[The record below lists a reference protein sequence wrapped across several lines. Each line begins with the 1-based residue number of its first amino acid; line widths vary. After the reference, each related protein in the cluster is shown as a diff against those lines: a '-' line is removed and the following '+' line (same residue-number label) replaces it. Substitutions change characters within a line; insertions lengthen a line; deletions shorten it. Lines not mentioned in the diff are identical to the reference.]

1 MEVAHFCK
9 EFADQGVVGIDIAG
23 AARKNGP
30 HNIDHVKAFDV
41 SVHLLRVCY
50 SGCFFHPVIY
60 LAIIKKSVLGIY
72 SWPLIL
78 GLKPSH

>member
-41 SVHLLRVCY
+41 SCTCY
-50 SGCFFHPVIY
+50 VFVILAAFFTQ
-60 LAIIKKSVLGIY
+60 
-72 SWPLIL
+72 
-78 GLKPSH
+78 